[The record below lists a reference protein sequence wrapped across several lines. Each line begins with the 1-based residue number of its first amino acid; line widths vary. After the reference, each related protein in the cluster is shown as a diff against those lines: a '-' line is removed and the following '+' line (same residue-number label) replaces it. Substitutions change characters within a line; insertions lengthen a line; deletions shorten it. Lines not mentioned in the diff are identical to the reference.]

1 MPPRNSEEEDNEC
14 TGVVERVEKR
24 ESLRKKIKDKPWDV
38 VEEMC
43 LKVDK
48 VGDDVVVIKKEVK
61 KIRHSVGEMRS
72 LVYVLHPEADPERT
86 FADKVREQKYQIA
99 GLLITG
105 AVAILVAL
113 AGAKVGW

>member
-1 MPPRNSEEEDNEC
+1 MPPPESEDDDKC

-24 ESLRKKIKDKPWDV
+24 EFLRKKIKDRPWDV

-48 VGDDVVVIKKEVK
+48 VGNDVVVIKKEVK

-105 AVAILVAL
+105 LVAVLVAL